1 MAAVGGRGSS
11 AGRNGV
17 SYNSDSDSDSDY
29 SDSDSEFLNFTLANQ
44 DGDTV
49 HRNPAGR

>member
-1 MAAVGGRGSS
+1 MGSGSKGVAAVGGRGSS

-29 SDSDSEFLNFTLANQ
+29 
-44 DGDTV
+44 
-49 HRNPAGR
+49 